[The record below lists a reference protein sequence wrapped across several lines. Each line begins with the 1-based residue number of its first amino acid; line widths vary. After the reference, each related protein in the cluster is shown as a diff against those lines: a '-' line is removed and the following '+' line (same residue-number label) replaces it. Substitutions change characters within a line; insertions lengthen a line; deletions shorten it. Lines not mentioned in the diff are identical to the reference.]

1 MLQTPYSPRDK
12 PASKKQ
18 TNIETQSRTGEAAQL
33 DYDVIVV
40 GAGPAGSTVAREV
53 ARRGFRVLLTE
64 EHPQVGVPSHCT
76 GKLSSSA
83 AKELGIEPPGNLAE
97 LRGAIFHS
105 PSGAQ
110 LVVERAETQAY
121 VLDRGV
127 FDSCLASQAVDS
139 GATLATSTRATK
151 VRINRT
157 EAHVSLAL
165 KDRVEDKTCKIVVGA
180 DGVASS
186 VARQTG
192 LYSKASK
199 EMRLAAQKEFTEVHS
214 MNPGFAE
221 VFFGRRFAP
230 GFFAWA
236 VPAGAAR
243 ARVGLCVQ
251 PGLGVAPMSC
261 LNLLIASHPVLAPRL
276 RGGVVAA
283 ESVHAI
289 PTGGA
294 LRRTVGDG
302 VLVVGDA
309 AGQVKSTTGGGLYYG
324 ILCARMAGESLC
336 KALEGAEGTVPSR
349 GLEDYE
355 RHWRARL
362 GEEISFGCRARAFMD
377 SLSDD
382 EVDFVFQVL
391 RDDESLVTLVE
402 VLADIDYQSRV
413 ARSLMP
419 KIAVA
424 LARRPRI
431 LSKAS
436 RHLLIP

>member
-1 MLQTPYSPRDK
+1 
-12 PASKKQ
+12 
-18 TNIETQSRTGEAAQL
+18 
-33 DYDVIVV
+33 
-40 GAGPAGSTVAREV
+40 VAREV

-83 AKELGIEPPGNLAE
+83 AKELGLEPPGVLAE
-97 LRGAIFHS
+97 LRGAILYS

-110 LVVERAETQAY
+110 LIVERAKTQAY
-121 VLDRGV
+121 VLDRRV
-127 FDSCLASQAVDS
+127 FDSCLASQAVES
-139 GATLATSTRATK
+139 GAMLATSTRATK
-151 VRINRT
+151 VRIKRS
-157 EAHVSLAL
+157 EALVCLVLQDHI
-165 KDRVEDKTCKIVVGA
+165 EEKTCKIVVGA

-186 VARQTG
+186 VARRTG

-214 MNPGFAE
+214 MIPGFAE
-221 VFFGRRFAP
+221 AFFGRRFSP

-236 VPAGAAR
+236 VPAGATR

-251 PGLGVAPMSC
+251 PGSGVAPMSC
-261 LNLLIASHPVLAPRL
+261 LNSLIASHPVVAPRL
-276 RGGVVAA
+276 RGSIVTA

-289 PTGGA
+289 PTGGP

-324 ILCARMAGESLC
+324 MLCGRMAGESLC
-336 KALEGAEGTVPSR
+336 KALEEAQGTVPAR
-349 GLEDYE
+349 ELEDYE
-355 RHWRARL
+355 RRWRARL

-382 EVDFVFQVL
+382 EVDYVFQVL
-391 RDDESLVTLVE
+391 RDDESLVRLVE
-402 VLADIDYQSRV
+402 ALGDIDFQSNI
-413 ARSLMP
+413 ARSLIP
-419 KIAVA
+419 RIVVA
-424 LARRPRI
+424 LARRPRL

-436 RHLLIP
+436 RYLLIR